1 MPPFRGVFPKKGAK
15 KQGPLSLA
23 EKRPLCVL
31 ILLLPDHPQPSQKQD
46 TVQCSLAVEVS
57 ALAASNLI
65 QLPDIIQHQ
74 FAVLFIQLCV
84 LSDLVADVGESS
96 LPASFRQLLIQLLQ
110 SGFDEA
116 VYGILQDLFSLIHWK
131 HLLFAPQHY
140 HTLYG
145 IAIPKSNKNTAFTL
159 SGLSS
164 AIHPNHCTRNGVPLH
179 SMQHSRGRWR
189 SDHAFGYTIRHSSFR
204 QSIWPESCLGQ

>member
-23 EKRPLCVL
+23 EKRPLCFL

-46 TVQCSLAVEVS
+46 TVQRSLTVEVS
-57 ALAASNLI
+57 ALAVSHLI

-74 FAVLFIQLCV
+74 FAVLLIQLCV
-84 LSDLVADVGESS
+84 LSELVADVGESS

-116 VYGILQDLFSLIHWK
+116 VYGILQDLFSLIRWK
-131 HLLFAPQHY
+131 HLL
-140 HTLYG
+140 LLR
-145 IAIPKSNKNTAFTL
+145 NT
-159 SGLSS
+159 
-164 AIHPNHCTRNGVPLH
+164 ITRF
-179 SMQHSRGRWR
+179 M
-189 SDHAFGYTIRHSSFR
+189 
-204 QSIWPESCLGQ
+204 E

>member
-116 VYGILQDLFSLIHWK
+116 VYGILQDTIDRLIETALQELDQKLPEAGGEAALSHISDQIRQDAQLDEQHRK
-131 HLLFAPQHY
+131 LMLDYIRQLNQVTCRQCRHLYRQGALDCV
-140 HTLYG
+140 L
-145 IAIPKSNKNTAFTL
+145 L
-159 SGLSS
+159 LRGL
-164 AIHPNHCTRNGVPLH
+164 GV
-179 SMQHSRGRWR
+179 
-189 SDHAFGYTIRHSSFR
+189 IR
-204 QSIWPESCLGQ
+204 

>member
-84 LSDLVADVGESS
+84 LSDLVSCRI
-96 LPASFRQLLIQLLQ
+96 SFRSSIGSTSYLL
-110 SGFDEA
+110 
-116 VYGILQDLFSLIHWK
+116 H
-131 HLLFAPQHY
+131 
-140 HTLYG
+140 
-145 IAIPKSNKNTAFTL
+145 NTIT
-159 SGLSS
+159 
-164 AIHPNHCTRNGVPLH
+164 H
-179 SMQHSRGRWR
+179 SM
-189 SDHAFGYTIRHSSFR
+189 
-204 QSIWPESCLGQ
+204 E

>member
-96 LPASFRQLLIQLLQ
+96 LPASSCKAVSMRRSMVSCRISFRSSIGSTSYLL
-110 SGFDEA
+110 
-116 VYGILQDLFSLIHWK
+116 H
-131 HLLFAPQHY
+131 
-140 HTLYG
+140 
-145 IAIPKSNKNTAFTL
+145 NTIT
-159 SGLSS
+159 
-164 AIHPNHCTRNGVPLH
+164 H
-179 SMQHSRGRWR
+179 SM
-189 SDHAFGYTIRHSSFR
+189 
-204 QSIWPESCLGQ
+204 E